1 MSCKPRSRAELPEKR
16 AGSDVLVTACECA
29 HPEFLDLAN
38 RLALRP
44 EEAAAALG
52 IGERT
57 LRQILPELPHFYV
70 GRRVLLP
77 VEALRAWAA
86 EQATSQVARSDAIA
100 DEVISAFSQPGDD

>member
-1 MSCKPRSRAELPEKR
+1 MSADFN
-16 AGSDVLVTACECA
+16 SDA
-29 HPEFLDLAN
+29 PLDLAN
-38 RLALRP
+38 RLALSP

-77 VEALRAWAA
+77 VESLRAWAE
-86 EQATSQVARSDAIA
+86 EQAASEVARSDAIA
-100 DEVISAFSQPGDD
+100 DEVIGAITQAEDD

>member
-1 MSCKPRSRAELPEKR
+1 MSADFNSEGR
-16 AGSDVLVTACECA
+16 
-29 HPEFLDLAN
+29 LDLAS
-38 RLALRP
+38 RVALTP
-44 EEAAAALG
+44 GEAATALG

-57 LRQILPELPHFYV
+57 LRQILPSLPHFYV

-86 EQATSQVARSDAIA
+86 EQAATEVARSDAIA